1 MSSSTT
7 ITEDTGEGLKVT
19 GFIVL
24 TILALAVGGAALYL
38 GDAPFKTT
46 YVSDWFD
53 WARTQPTWSGVLA
66 LSVVVACIGVIG
78 MLVRLT
84 IGAFASMGRSAR
96 VAKAA
101 RRSGDTAR
109 DMDLGLSVPAAAPN
123 TRDSLNFDSANG
135 LTIPAAAVESVTATV
150 EPPAVEIHSLEPAIF
165 SDNASDS
172 FLSRNQTPE
181 AAPAKPAFDPNAAL
195 SETHGLQVAQ
205 TSAQIIPIRPEV
217 QTETQPKVQAIEQVA
232 QPAQVHDP
240 IEAALLAETPH
251 IETRATTPS
260 DINAVIT
267 SAMRFIDP
275 AEAAHPAAPA
285 IEPVAAPIAA
295 PAAEPAAAVSGF
307 HAVAASME
315 PADDQAVIRQ
325 AVQMALSVWPD
336 STRAIASDELNV
348 RVSYLYYDKNAQSA
362 RAFQQIASG
371 DLSAAATTLQN
382 HADSLAG
389 SGATAQAAEIW
400 RVIGALHMGRDDPR
414 ALTAYEKVSE
424 LDPTDANIHV
434 YLARRYQMSNETG
447 KLLPVLQ
454 RALAVIGDQATRLEL
469 LTPYADLKM
478 KAGDVQA
485 AGDAFEELGRLHET
499 RAYLKP
505 DDISARSAQGV
516 SLARSAQAREML
528 GAFDKA
534 GVLYKKAHSIFADLS
549 AQMPE
554 HAGLRSMADNA
565 RRDAERFNMA

>member
-7 ITEDTGEGLKVT
+7 ETGDTGEGLKVT

-96 VAKAA
+96 TAK
-101 RRSGDTAR
+101 RSR
-109 DMDLGLSVPAAAPN
+109 DSKRDLDIGLSVPAAAPN
-123 TRDSLNFDSANG
+123 TRDSLSFDSAKG
-135 LTIPAAAVESVTATV
+135 LTIPAAVETVAVEAHTA
-150 EPPAVEIHSLEPAIF
+150 ELRSLEPAIF

-172 FLSRNQTPE
+172 FLTRAPE
-181 AAPAKPAFDPNAAL
+181 QAAAGKPAFDPNAAL
-195 SETHGLQVAQ
+195 SETHGLQVAAA
-205 TSAQIIPIRPEV
+205 SAQVIPIRPDV
-217 QTETQPKVQAIEQVA
+217 QVPERA
-232 QPAQVHDP
+232 QERTLAHDP
-240 IEAALLAETPH
+240 VEAALLAETPH
-251 IETRATTPS
+251 VETRAQPS
-260 DINAVIT
+260 DINAVIS
-267 SAMRFIDP
+267 SAMTFIDP
-275 AEAAHPAAPA
+275 AEAAAAPA
-285 IEPVAAPIAA
+285 TV
-295 PAAEPAAAVSGF
+295 AEPAVVSGF
-307 HAVAASME
+307 HSVAAAME
-315 PADDQAVIRQ
+315 PADDQAIVRQ

-336 STRAIASDELNV
+336 STRAIASDELSV
-348 RVSYLYYDKNAQSA
+348 RVSYLYYDKNPQSA

-371 DLSAAATTLQN
+371 DLSAAAATLQS

-389 SGATAQAAEIW
+389 TGASAQAAEIW

-434 YLARRYQMSNETG
+434 YLARRYQMANETG

-478 KAGDVQA
+478 KAGEVQA
-485 AGDAFEELGRLHET
+485 AADAFEELGRLHET

-505 DDISARSAQGV
+505 DDVSARSAQGV
-516 SLARSAQAREML
+516 SLARSAQAREMQ

-534 GVLYKKAHSIFADLS
+534 GVLYKKAHSVFADLS